1 MLMIEQYIDTKR
13 LLADYNENKRVL
25 QQMRDEYNSTDGTK
39 AIDYSYIPSGAAAD
53 IVLPVV
59 DKRLRIRA
67 KIEDFEQDFALID
80 KCISALDSDE
90 QAALRAFFMT
100 AQSKAAAVEEL
111 RKSRVYEEKS
121 VIKIF
126 YKCISA
132 LDSDEQAA
140 LRAFFMTAQS
150 KAAAVEELRK
160 SRVYEEKSVIKIFY
174 DNDWG

>member
-111 RKSRVYEEKS
+111 RKSLHIEQTAVY
-121 VIKIF
+121 
-126 YKCISA
+126 
-132 LDSDEQAA
+132 D
-140 LRAFFMTAQS
+140 LRRRS
-150 KAAAVEELRK
+150 IRK
-160 SRVYEEKSVIKIFY
+160 FDKMLLK
-174 DNDWG
+174 